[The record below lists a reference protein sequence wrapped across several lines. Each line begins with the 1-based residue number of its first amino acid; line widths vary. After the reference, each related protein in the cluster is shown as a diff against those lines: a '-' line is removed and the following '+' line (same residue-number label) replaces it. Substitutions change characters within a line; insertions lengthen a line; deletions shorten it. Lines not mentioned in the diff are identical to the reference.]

1 MNKPCTIKCD
11 PKEAVAA
18 KKSSMTDIPN
28 LKGDWL
34 NFNLLLL
41 LYVLQGF
48 PVGLSGALSI
58 ILQSR
63 KLVTYEEQ
71 ALFSIVFWPYTLK
84 VLLAPLVDSLYVQRI
99 GRRKSWLLPLQ
110 YLVGIILMYTANNID
125 DWLPESGKP
134 NLTMIVCVI
143 FAINVLSAIQDIV
156 VDGWS
161 LTMLK
166 KNNVGYASTCNATGL
181 PIGMFI
187 GSVCPIL
194 LVSEDFNN
202 KYFRV
207 MPTTGGLMTLQTLIY
222 FWSIIYLLITTLIGI
237 FKKEKDN
244 KLELD
249 HVKISVFQNYKL
261 LWDILKKPKIKLLAI
276 ALLTARFGFSGTD
289 AASNLKLID
298 AGISKDD
305 IMITVTGMY
314 AVKFIMPIFVSKYI
328 TGPKPMDLYLT
339 MTPIRLIWSITYMVL
354 IYYTPSLINNNGD
367 IKVPIYYYFSLASIF
382 AVNEILSNFMILAL
396 YSFFCRLSDPRFG
409 GTYMALF
416 NTCYFLGW
424 LVPNT
429 LVLKM
434 ISFLTFS
441 TCSNDILNSCY
452 TPDLKSV
459 CAVNGGSCEVFVD
472 GYYITVIICMV
483 IGFVWY
489 FLYRNKLK
497 NYKPMS
503 TSEWSVNVS

>member
-244 KLELD
+244 KLELED
-249 HVKISVFQNYKL
+249 RK
-261 LWDILKKPKIKLLAI
+261 
-276 ALLTARFGFSGTD
+276 
-289 AASNLKLID
+289 
-298 AGISKDD
+298 
-305 IMITVTGMY
+305 
-314 AVKFIMPIFVSKYI
+314 
-328 TGPKPMDLYLT
+328 
-339 MTPIRLIWSITYMVL
+339 
-354 IYYTPSLINNNGD
+354 
-367 IKVPIYYYFSLASIF
+367 
-382 AVNEILSNFMILAL
+382 
-396 YSFFCRLSDPRFG
+396 
-409 GTYMALF
+409 
-416 NTCYFLGW
+416 
-424 LVPNT
+424 
-429 LVLKM
+429 
-434 ISFLTFS
+434 S
-441 TCSNDILNSCY
+441 T
-452 TPDLKSV
+452 
-459 CAVNGGSCEVFVD
+459 
-472 GYYITVIICMV
+472 
-483 IGFVWY
+483 
-489 FLYRNKLK
+489 R
-497 NYKPMS
+497 
-503 TSEWSVNVS
+503 